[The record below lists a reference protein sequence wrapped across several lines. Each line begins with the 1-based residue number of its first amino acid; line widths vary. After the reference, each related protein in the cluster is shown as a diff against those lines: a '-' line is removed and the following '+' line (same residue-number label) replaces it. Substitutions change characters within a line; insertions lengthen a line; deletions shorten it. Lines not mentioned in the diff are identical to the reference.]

1 MEKKKKEKKKRKKKK
16 WRLKWPLKSLPVDRP
31 NTNRLERRTLVP
43 ITKNICYPINIKEAL
58 ELEFF
63 LLLFVISGGPSDAVR
78 RSHSISLFAHTRW
91 SLYLLLIP
99 FIQSCGIFLFE
110 EIKSLWKIN
119 ILWSRGKSMKRKTKE
134 I

>member
-1 MEKKKKEKKKRKKKK
+1 MKFIAATKVIA
-16 WRLKWPLKSLPVDRP
+16 SRP
-31 NTNRLERRTLVP
+31 PEHQPTGTPHARA
-43 ITKNICYPINIKEAL
+43 KNICYPINIKEAL

-99 FIQSCGIFLFE
+99 FIQSGGIFLFE
-110 EIKSLWKIN
+110 EIKSL
-119 ILWSRGKSMKRKTKE
+119 
-134 I
+134 

>member
-1 MEKKKKEKKKRKKKK
+1 MDGWLDKTII
-16 WRLKWPLKSLPVDRP
+16 SH
-31 NTNRLERRTLVP
+31 NNRLNSVEVEVGVELG
-43 ITKNICYPINIKEAL
+43 KNICYPINIKEAL

-99 FIQSCGIFLFE
+99 FIQSGGIFLFE
-110 EIKSLWKIN
+110 EIKSL
-119 ILWSRGKSMKRKTKE
+119 
-134 I
+134 